1 MIGSDPAENGAWA
14 FTGEKHC
21 APLQSHRPPAR
32 ATAGAG
38 VAHTAGLPR
47 SLEEVIESA
56 RISSGGG
63 VFFLLRK
70 DCAVVVMVTPPT
82 LMCTLSKLALLSV
95 LTKDVAFFLNHVPL
109 KVGAPQRH
117 FFGSNPHPQHPS
129 MFLSWLPAIKTR
141 GNSFLY
147 DICRRRFLAI
157 FSFWGFET
165 HST

>member
-1 MIGSDPAENGAWA
+1 VWKRSVVVRGRIGAQDLPPVGATGWDIV
-14 FTGEKHC
+14 FT
-21 APLQSHRPPAR
+21 
-32 ATAGAG
+32 
-38 VAHTAGLPR
+38 
-47 SLEEVIESA
+47 
-56 RISSGGG
+56 
-63 VFFLLRK
+63 FLLVVAVF
-70 DCAVVVMVTPPT
+70 CVVVMVTPPT

-95 LTKDVAFFLNHVPL
+95 LTKDAAFFLNHVPL